1 MPSEVRSRAVMDDKN
16 GKSFIGLMIWNIGT
30 LAQDSPELVA
40 AFLLSMAGL
49 VGFGIV
55 SFF

>member
-1 MPSEVRSRAVMDDKN
+1 MDDKN
-16 GKSFIGLMIWNIGT
+16 GKSFIGLMLWNIGT

-49 VGFGIV
+49 VGFCIV
-55 SFF
+55 RFF